1 MTIEAL
7 LVFVLLD
14 VGFPVLGFPRVYRL
28 VQSRGRESAGVVA
41 PAAQRHMMRRALEAV
56 RTATRYYYRRRLDC
70 LPRALTIYL
79 LLRRRGVPA
88 TLHIGVKRYPFGAHA
103 WVECL
108 GEVLDDTTDDWR
120 HEPYVPVISTGSR
133 GSKTP
138 LAPAGA
144 ASSVDGVAPPVALAR

>member
-14 VGFPVLGFPRVYRL
+14 VGFRVLGFPHVYRF
-28 VQSRGRESAGVVA
+28 VQSWNRGSATVAA
-41 PAAQRHMMRRALEAV
+41 PASQRRTVRRTVAAV

-70 LPRALTIYL
+70 LPRALTLYL

-88 TLHIGVKRYPFGAHA
+88 MLHIGVKRYPFGAHA

-108 GEVLDDTTDDWR
+108 GEVLDDATDDWR
-120 HEPYVPVISTGSR
+120 HEPYVPIISTGSR

-138 LAPAGA
+138 LPSTGA
-144 ASSVDGVAPPVALAR
+144 ASSAAGVARRFDLAR